1 MQKNKF
7 CIFLIAFSIII
18 FLLDGYNYYKNMVDE
33 YPSKNINGY
42 IAWGAGGATDRASR
56 LITPLAENYLGQNI
70 ILQNKTG
77 ATGAIATQYVSNQ
90 KSDGYSLLY
99 HAENPAIYNIMGIS
113 DIDYSY
119 FEPVIIIGR
128 EVAVVVTNPNSE
140 YKSIQDVFDKAKE
153 NPRQIKL
160 GTTGTGGLPFNVA
173 SMMST
178 TSDVHFNQVPFDG
191 DSAILTSLMGE
202 HIDIGIVNLSAVI
215 DMYEVD
221 TINIISILDNN
232 RLENLP
238 EVEPIG
244 EVYTEYQK
252 YFPWG
257 AFYGI
262 FVHKDIE
269 QERLDIL
276 SDGFKQVFQDEAY
289 ISQLESTCVVPMGIT
304 GEDAHDYI
312 NKWQQVT
319 TWLLYDSGAT
329 NISPEVYNIKRLEE

>member
-7 CIFLIAFSIII
+7 CIFLVSFSIII
-18 FLLDGYNYYKNMVDE
+18 FLADCYNYYKNITDE

-56 LITPLAENYLGQNI
+56 LITPLAENYLNQNI

-77 ATGAIATQYVSNQ
+77 ATGAIATQYVANQ

-99 HAENPAIYNIMGIS
+99 HAENPSIYNIMGIS

-128 EVAVVVTNPNSE
+128 EVAVMVTSPNSE
-140 YKSIQDVFDKAKE
+140 YKSIQDVFEKAAQ
-153 NPRQIKL
+153 NPNQIKL

-178 TSDVHFNQVPFDG
+178 TSDVYFNQVPFDG

-215 DMYEVD
+215 DMYQAG
-221 TINIISILDNN
+221 TINIISILDNEH
-232 RLENLP
+232 LEEIP

-244 EVYTEYQK
+244 KIYNEYQK

-269 QERLDIL
+269 QDRLDIL
-276 SDGFKQVFQDEAY
+276 VNSFKEVFKDEAY
-289 ISQLESTCVVPMGIT
+289 INQLENSCVIPMGIS
-304 GEDAHDYI
+304 GIEARDYI

-319 TWLLYDSGAT
+319 TWLLYDANAT
-329 NISPEVYNIKRLEE
+329 NISPDIYNIKRLED